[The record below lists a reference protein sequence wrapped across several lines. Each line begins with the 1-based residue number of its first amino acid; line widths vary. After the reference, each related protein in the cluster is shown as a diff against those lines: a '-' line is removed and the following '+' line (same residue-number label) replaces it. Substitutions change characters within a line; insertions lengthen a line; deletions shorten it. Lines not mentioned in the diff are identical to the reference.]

1 MFYNKE
7 YYIIIKEVSVLLD
20 KILKW
25 FSVLLFAVIGI
36 LVFATYVTPLVQ
48 PYADAKYSYF
58 YEGVFGITLLKL
70 ICMLTGGFLF
80 GLIAFIFSPFLV
92 SKLVKITEQV
102 AAKLSKLPTE
112 DILLVAFGG
121 LVGLSLANLIGEPLS
136 RIPLVGGFLPV
147 IVSVVLG
154 ITGAK
159 LALLK
164 KRDMLGMFPSLL
176 PKTGSMAEK
185 FNKVLGAG
193 QKGGRNSAYP
203 YKILDTSVIIDGRIA
218 DICKTGFIEGTLV
231 APKFVLEEL
240 QKIAD
245 SSDALKRNRGRR
257 GLDILNELQND
268 PKLRVEIVDKDYEE
282 LTEVDTKLIRLAQDM
297 GGAVLT
303 NDFNLN
309 KVAELQ
315 GVKVLNINL
324 LANMVKPLVLPG
336 EEMFVHIA
344 KEGKEA
350 GQGIAYLDDGTMIV
364 VEGARKF
371 LGDDLPVVVT
381 TALQTAA
388 GRMIFAKVK

>member
-1 MFYNKE
+1 MLN
-7 YYIIIKEVSVLLD
+7 

-25 FSVLLFAVIGI
+25 FFVLLFVVVGI
-36 LVFATYVTPLVQ
+36 LIFSTYVSPWMR
-48 PYADAKYSYF
+48 PYVDAKVSYF
-58 YEGVFGITLLKL
+58 QESVFGFDLLNIL
-70 ICMLTGGFLF
+70 SMLMGGFLF
-80 GLIAFIFSPFLV
+80 GLIAVIISPFIVRRLV
-92 SKLVKITEQV
+92 GSTEQV
-102 AAKLSKLPTE
+102 AGKLSKVPTE

-121 LVGLSLANLIGEPLS
+121 LIGLSLANLIGEPLS

-147 IVSVVLG
+147 FVSVVLG

-164 KRDMLGMFPSLL
+164 KKDMIGFFPTLL
-176 PKTGSMAEK
+176 PKSASMAEK
-185 FNKVLGAG
+185 VSKVLSGTHKTRPPG
-193 QKGGRNSAYP
+193 TCL
-203 YKILDTSVIIDGRIA
+203 YKVLDTSVIIDGRIA
-218 DICKTGFIEGTLV
+218 DICKTGFVEGTLV

-257 GLDILNELQND
+257 GLDILSNLQND
-268 PKLRVEIVDKDYEE
+268 KNLIVEVVDKDYDD
-282 LTEVDTKLIRLAQDM
+282 LTEVDAKLVRLAQEM
-297 GGAVLT
+297 GGAVIT

-315 GVKVLNINL
+315 GVRVLNINL

-336 EEMFVHIA
+336 EEMFVRIA

-364 VEGARKF
+364 VDGARKL
-371 LGDDLPVVVT
+371 LGEDLTVIVT